1 MEYYLA
7 IKRNKTVPFAEMWMD
22 PETIIQSEEREK
34 EKNKYYFFFKISYW
48 ETGTRMDWETGT
60 GMDWETGTG
69 VHVLLHDGAQS
80 LSGVQL
86 LTLQTNGL

>member
-1 MEYYLA
+1 MWYVYTLEYYSA
-7 IKRNKTVPFAEMWMD
+7 NKRNKTVPFAEMWMD
-22 PETIIQSEEREK
+22 PETIIQSEERGK

-48 ETGTRMDWETGT
+48 ETRT

-80 LSGVQL
+80 LSGVRL